1 MLSSHG
7 LKSCS
12 SNSVNNPP
20 ERPEFVLRVSN
31 VSKKCPE
38 LAGHSLNYR
47 ALCSQEW
54 AKKEL
59 YTIMIYSTPSFNSE
73 PRLFSPCIYMNKLGV
88 MIAFFFLRCTP
99 HRTDKLT
106 KSSLEVQWIA
116 AWYEKKTEGI
126 NGTPTFWKLCLGVT
140 SDRWSPKIEKKVLFD
155 FDWLCTFLLMHESID
170 LNFHFVLSLK

>member
-31 VSKKCPE
+31 VNKKCSE

-59 YTIMIYSTPSFNSE
+59 YTILVYGTPSFNSE
-73 PRLFSPCIYMNKLGV
+73 PRWFSPCIYMNYEQIGCTDCL
-88 MIAFFFLRCTP
+88 FFLREP
-99 HRTDKLT
+99 AHRTDNWPKAPYR
-106 KSSLEVQWIA
+106 SSRGLLPDMKRKPKESTV
-116 AWYEKKTEGI
+116 
-126 NGTPTFWKLCLGVT
+126 PTFWKLCLGVT
-140 SDRWSPKIEKKVLFD
+140 SDRWSPKIEFD
-155 FDWLCTFLLMHESID
+155 GCCLTLYFSADAWEYWSC
-170 LNFHFVLSLK
+170 FHFVLSLK

>member
-31 VSKKCPE
+31 VSKKCSE

-59 YTIMIYSTPSFNSE
+59 YTILIYSTPSFNSE
-73 PRLFSPCIYMNKLGV
+73 PRWFSPCIYMNYEQIGCTDCL
-88 MIAFFFLRCTP
+88 FFLREP
-99 HRTDKLT
+99 AHRTDNWPKAPYR
-106 KSSLEVQWIA
+106 SSRGLLPDIKRKPKES
-116 AWYEKKTEGI
+116 TE
-126 NGTPTFWKLCLGVT
+126 PQRF
-140 SDRWSPKIEKKVLFD
+140 
-155 FDWLCTFLLMHESID
+155 ES
-170 LNFHFVLSLK
+170 FVLVLLVTDGLQKSKKKGVVWLWLTLHFSADAWEYWS